1 MIEKLKELNNKII
14 LENKDNVKEL
24 KKQQIISKIINKENS
39 FNNMSIEYAY
49 SILRDLKIPEEHIK
63 TVYEQLI

>member
-14 LENKDNVKEL
+14 SENKDNVKEL